1 MSLSAGTHL
10 GPYEVV
16 GAIGAGGMGE
26 VYQARDSRL
35 KRTVAIKV
43 LPRELSGD
51 AQRRARLEREARA
64 MASLSHPRICTL
76 FDVGEHDGSTFLV
89 MELLEGD
96 SLAER
101 LKRGPLPLPQALEI
115 AAHVA
120 EALDAAH
127 QRGIVHRDLKPGN
140 VMLTRSG
147 AKVLDFGLAKLRAGG
162 DFDRYASTE
171 AEPLT
176 GTGAVMGTLQYMAPE
191 QLEGKEVD
199 AAPAA
204 RRCHCSLHGAEARVD
219 MGRRGGGRTGAL
231 IGQAHGTAEQRHR
244 RALRAAGAPA
254 VHEARSPLRRW
265 VRSRKT
271 RAEGRASGVDRGRR
285 SGPDLTQYRRYHRR
299 GPARRVPGWQP
310 CLHPEPRGPI

>member
-1 MSLSAGTHL
+1 MSLSAGTRL
-10 GPYEVV
+10 GPYEVL

-26 VYQARDSRL
+26 VYQARDTRL

-51 AQRRARLEREARA
+51 AQRRARLEREARTL
-64 MASLSHPRICTL
+64 ASLSHPRICTL

-89 MELLEGD
+89 MELLDGD

-127 QRGIVHRDLKPGN
+127 KRGIVHRDLKPGN
-140 VMLTRSG
+140 VMLTKSG

-162 DFDRYASTE
+162 ELDRYASTE

-191 QLEGKEVD
+191 QIPRRD
-199 AAPAA
+199 ADARADLWALGAMLYEMATGARPFQGDSSASLTAAIPERDRAPMLSGTCWTGAA
-204 RRCHCSLHGAEARVD
+204 VLCFI
-219 MGRRGGGRTGAL
+219 RRG
-231 IGQAHGTAEQRHR
+231 
-244 RALRAAGAPA
+244 
-254 VHEARSPLRRW
+254 
-265 VRSRKT
+265 
-271 RAEGRASGVDRGRR
+271 
-285 SGPDLTQYRRYHRR
+285 
-299 GPARRVPGWQP
+299 VP
-310 CLHPEPRGPI
+310 R